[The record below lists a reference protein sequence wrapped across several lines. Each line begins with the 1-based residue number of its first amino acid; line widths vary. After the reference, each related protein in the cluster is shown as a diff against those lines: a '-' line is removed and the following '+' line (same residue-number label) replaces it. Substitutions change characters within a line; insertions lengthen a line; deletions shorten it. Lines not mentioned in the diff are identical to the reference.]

1 MRRIES
7 DLPDAFS
14 TLVADL
20 SADEMDALLGRA
32 ERMRQINERHD
43 EAKLRKVVAWYLL
56 GAGTVILATS
66 LALIVMTALGR
77 ARLGEA
83 ALSTLIGSV
92 AVEFVG
98 MLYLVVRYLFREER

>member
-1 MRRIES
+1 MTRIQF
-7 DLPDAFS
+7 DLPDALS
-14 TLVADL
+14 PLVADL
-20 SADEMDALLGRA
+20 SADELDTLLGRA
-32 ERMRQINERHD
+32 ERLRKMGERHD
-43 EAKLRKVVAWYLL
+43 EATLRKVVAWYLL

-66 LALIVMTALGR
+66 LVLIVLTALGR

-83 ALSTLIGSV
+83 AVSTLIGSV